1 MEILI
6 IKVGGLYL
14 RHAPRRPERNRPRTR
29 MRMRRKQCA
38 GGKRAEIVA
47 VLPAVLWNNHFAVDF
62 FCLVL
67 AARLTKQRFNFLLGH
82 ARVNLAPIIL
92 ILGFTT
98 LQAQQRQHDCER
110 NDAFTRANFARQKC
124 PSTRERWMRC
134 IHLKIVTFGIALI

>member
-1 MEILI
+1 
-6 IKVGGLYL
+6 
-14 RHAPRRPERNRPRTR
+14 
-29 MRMRRKQCA
+29 MRRKQCA
-38 GGKRAEIVA
+38 CGKRAEIVA

-67 AARLTKQRFNFLLGH
+67 AAWLTKQRFDFLLGH

-110 NDAFTRANFARQKC
+110 DGAFTRVNFARQKC
-124 PSTRERWMRC
+124 ALALERCMRSS
-134 IHLKIVTFGIALI
+134 HSKIVTFEMVPI